1 MESNGWTRTTVKV
14 GDVITGTGYQ
24 FADGQ
29 KIIRLESVVLASGKE
44 IRVYGRYRPRPW
56 HLDHPVT
63 GVERFLKQAVAL
75 AVDNVRARRGR
86 PFGAVLVKDGEV
98 LATGV
103 NEVAA
108 TNDPTAHAEMQAIR
122 AACRRT
128 GAVRLDGCVMFAS
141 GHPCPMCLTAMYLT
155 GVRHVYCAFSLEA
168 GTLRSLDREHLLG
181 ARRSS
186 GAALGAGRVLA
197 CSRRRAS
204 LFDVAGAA
212 GR

>member
-1 MESNGWTRTTVKV
+1 M
-14 GDVITGTGYQ
+14 
-24 FADGQ
+24 
-29 KIIRLESVVLASGKE
+29 
-44 IRVYGRYRPRPW
+44 
-56 HLDHPVT
+56 T

-75 AVDNVRARRGR
+75 AVENVRERRGR
-86 PFGAVLVKDGEV
+86 PFGAVLVKDGAV

-103 NEVAA
+103 NEVVA

-168 GTLRSLDREHLLG
+168 GEPYGLSTANIYSELAAAAAQRSVRVVCSPVHVDEHPYSMW
-181 ARRSS
+181 R
-186 GAALGAGRVLA
+186 ALE
-197 CSRRRAS
+197 
-204 LFDVAGAA
+204 DEDT
-212 GR
+212 